1 MLRYAYDKNRKAVA
15 AMKVYRLYVDDEC
28 VGTYGDGPAA
38 KMAAMFAMSDWFAVG
53 YDADRCRLE
62 YEEF

>member
-1 MLRYAYDKNRKAVA
+1 
-15 AMKVYRLYVDDEC
+15 MKVYRLYVDDEC

-38 KMAAMFAMSDWFAVG
+38 KMAAMFAMSDWFAAG
-53 YDADRCRLE
+53 YDADRRRLE